1 MTWCYEHLH
10 PILCFASFQ
19 NLRKVYI
26 VNVFLW
32 CVWTQSDRL
41 LIVTI
46 FPLKLNSNPSPDFS
60 VKRVLSGIKV
70 VTRGWI
76 LTTFWKTDELNWN
89 KQFLKF
95 LRKKSFLER
104 LDCVTKL
111 LCRKLILTLSLI
123 KMRYEED
130 FYQVWSNLTSILK
143 YIVVCLHCL
152 W

>member
-26 VNVFLW
+26 VNVFHW

-60 VKRVLSGIKV
+60 VKRVLSGIKL
-70 VTRGWI
+70 VTRDWI

-95 LRKKSFLER
+95 LRKKAFLKDLIVSQNSFVENLFWR
-104 LDCVTKL
+104 FHWLKCVMKRISTKFGQ
-111 LCRKLILTLSLI
+111 I
-123 KMRYEED
+123 
-130 FYQVWSNLTSILK
+130 
-143 YIVVCLHCL
+143 
-152 W
+152 